1 MTVVS
6 RESLVLYRTTERYK
20 TQMGAD
26 FQLVFLQGLD
36 PAILS
41 LGWWKQHLFSKE
53 GKGKKQL

>member
-1 MTVVS
+1 
-6 RESLVLYRTTERYK
+6 VLYRTTERYK